1 MLRKT
6 VVVAAASVAI
16 MGFGGA
22 VANAFTV
29 QDEAKFFL
37 MGDQQE
43 SPSYKALDVEIGQ
56 LTCKALNYGLP
67 GTKADLMA
75 YDREHPDTAMGIL
88 GLTETEIDTLVYCPQ
103 YLLAS

>member
-56 LTCKALNYGLP
+56 LT
-67 GTKADLMA
+67 
-75 YDREHPDTAMGIL
+75 
-88 GLTETEIDTLVYCPQ
+88 
-103 YLLAS
+103 